1 MSIFETLTSMNL
13 PNDTVVNLSY
23 SEGTDVFVHNETDV
37 DTAISDTSVITS
49 FSELVSTPG
58 LNVSTQYGTN
68 VLDSL
73 RDEGLLDSYER
84 GSFSFSDYLTE
95 TITDNFYDV
104 DLIEYSTE
112 KYDHKRGFTT
122 LSADVQVSLE
132 EMLTTRPSLYGW
144 DVSVKTAAGTLTLDN
159 DRGYMTEN
167 GKLAILLLLAGGALA
182 IFNVWY
188 WSINT

>member
-159 DRGYMTEN
+159 D
-167 GKLAILLLLAGGALA
+167 
-182 IFNVWY
+182 
-188 WSINT
+188 